1 MRIRIVQ
8 VIVPALLVV
17 LGGCATQEGPRP
29 PNWAYAVQTADTR
42 EAHERLANHYD
53 EIAQTMQADADEER
67 EMLIQYQANPH
78 KYGKQILD
86 LKARAEAM
94 IRDLEMA
101 AQESR
106 RLAEYH
112 RQLAAESR

>member
-1 MRIRIVQ
+1 M
-8 VIVPALLVV
+8 
-17 LGGCATQEGPRP
+17 
-29 PNWAYAVQTADTR
+29 QTADTR
-42 EAHERLANHYD
+42 EAHERLAKHYE
-53 EIAQTMQADADEER
+53 EIALQAGADEER

-78 KYGKQILD
+78 KYGKRILD

-112 RQLAAESR
+112 RQLAEESR